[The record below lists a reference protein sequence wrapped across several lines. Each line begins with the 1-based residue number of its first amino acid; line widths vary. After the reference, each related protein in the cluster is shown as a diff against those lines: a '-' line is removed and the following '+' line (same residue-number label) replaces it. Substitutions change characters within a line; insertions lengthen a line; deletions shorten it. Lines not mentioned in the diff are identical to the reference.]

1 MWEPSPVQIGSRR
14 LESREVSVAIRFAR
28 FGRVAYPGASLPF
41 RQLASSACC
50 TRRDSSESRLADAH
64 PSTRA
69 LSHARGASYRDVPTS
84 DVLVASQARLEGSKP
99 ARRCRPYPSRST
111 SGFTCSARSASR
123 TPRKERTSV
132 EPGRLKPYREI
143 PTELSS
149 SLYRNPAL
157 RVVWEDSAQHLR
169 TRSPCFYRR
178 PRQCLA
184 DS

>member
-1 MWEPSPVQIGSRR
+1 MG
-14 LESREVSVAIRFAR
+14 VAISFAR
-28 FGRVAYPGASLPF
+28 FGRVTYPGASLPF

-50 TRRDSSESRLADAH
+50 TRHGPSEPWPADAH
-64 PSTRA
+64 PSGTC
-69 LSHARGASYRDVPTS
+69 SFARSRSFYRDVPTS
-84 DVLVASQARLEGSKP
+84 DVLVASQARLKGSKP
-99 ARRCRPYPSRST
+99 ACRCQSYALRPT
-111 SGFTCSARSASR
+111 SGFTWSARSASR

-143 PTELSS
+143 PTELFS